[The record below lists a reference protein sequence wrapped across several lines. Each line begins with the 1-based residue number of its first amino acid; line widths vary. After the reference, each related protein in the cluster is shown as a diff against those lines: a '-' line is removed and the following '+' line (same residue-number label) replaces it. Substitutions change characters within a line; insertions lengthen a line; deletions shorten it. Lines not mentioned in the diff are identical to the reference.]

1 MAVKMTKRDF
11 LEMFLGILFSVII
24 SLLAVI
30 VFAIIVKYANLS
42 TKAVEIVNIFLKI
55 FSIFFGTLIAIKS
68 GKKGL

>member
-42 TKAVEIVNIFLKI
+42 TKAVEIVTIF
-55 FSIFFGTLIAIKS
+55 
-68 GKKGL
+68 

>member
-30 VFAIIVKYANLS
+30 VFAIIVNMLICRLRRLRSS
-42 TKAVEIVNIFLKI
+42 TYF
-55 FSIFFGTLIAIKS
+55 
-68 GKKGL
+68 